1 MHEMSTILMKA
12 APGWIEHQTSD
23 ATFVFQFAD
32 ATMTIFPDGSWRCVA
47 PQTRL
52 ARGVAQGKVG
62 QLEKFLQ
69 AWGAVNP
76 L

>member
-1 MHEMSTILMKA
+1 MHEAATILMRS
-12 APGWIEHQTSD
+12 APGWFEIPTSD

-47 PQTRL
+47 PRTRL
-52 ARGVAQGKVG
+52 VQGVAAGKVS
-62 QLEKFLQ
+62 QLDAFLQ
-69 AWGAVNP
+69 TWSDANH

>member
-1 MHEMSTILMKA
+1 MHEMATILMRS
-12 APGWIEHQTSD
+12 APGWIEIPTSD
-23 ATFVFQFAD
+23 ATSVFQFAD

-47 PQTRL
+47 PHTHLVQGL
-52 ARGVAQGKVG
+52 ATGKVG

-69 AWGAVNP
+69 DFAAAKP

>member
-1 MHEMSTILMKA
+1 MHEAATILMRA
-12 APGWIEHQTSD
+12 APGWSEIPTSD

-32 ATMTIFPDGSWRCVA
+32 ATMTILSDGSWSCVA
-47 PQTRL
+47 PHTRL
-52 ARGVAQGKVG
+52 TRGLATGKVG

-69 AWGAVNP
+69 DWGAANP

>member
-1 MHEMSTILMKA
+1 MHEVATVLIKS
-12 APGWIEHQTSD
+12 APGWIEIPTSD

-32 ATMTIFPDGSWRCVA
+32 ATVTIFPDGSWRCIA

-52 ARGVAQGKVG
+52 AQGLATGKVG

-69 AWGAVNP
+69 AWSAANP